1 MVLRGPGRKRGT
13 GCYRQK
19 SYLSLQV
26 DGFHQM
32 GRGILILMCRKLKS
46 VAGRCSQLIHF
57 ISSYLLMVHEETTA
71 KKGVM
76 LSILFL
82 VLTRKQ
88 ASLANHSYPVG
99 KSSFIANDKHLL
111 TTQIL
116 TPDQP

>member
-1 MVLRGPGRKRGT
+1 MQEVKECGRPVFT
-13 GCYRQK
+13 AD
-19 SYLSLQV
+19 SLY
-26 DGFHQM
+26 
-32 GRGILILMCRKLKS
+32 K
-46 VAGRCSQLIHF
+46 QLPP
-57 ISSYLLMVHEETTA
+57 MVHEETTA
-71 KKGVM
+71 KQGVM